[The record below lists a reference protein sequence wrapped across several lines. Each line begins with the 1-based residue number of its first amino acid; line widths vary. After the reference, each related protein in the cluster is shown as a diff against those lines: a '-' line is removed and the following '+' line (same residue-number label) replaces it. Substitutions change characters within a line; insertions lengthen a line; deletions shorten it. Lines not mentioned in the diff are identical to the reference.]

1 MLLYILY
8 LFDLTCTVSI
18 PNKLNCAT
26 VISILTVH
34 VHGAVT
40 EPEIVSFGGG

>member
-8 LFDLTCTVSI
+8 LFDLTTVSI